1 MTESSSSVS
10 TLAPVAT
17 ASGRPDRPLPPWQT
31 YLLAFTASACS
42 LIIELVAGR
51 IMAPL
56 IGVSLYTWTSIIG
69 VVLAGI
75 SLGNFL
81 GGKLADRFAS
91 RRTLGLL
98 FLVSGLASLSILFT
112 ATALATYKGP
122 TTLPLMAR
130 IVLLTA
136 GIFFLPSCLL
146 GTISPLLVKLTLRDL
161 TRSGDVVGKIYAV
174 STAGSILGTFATGF
188 YLVSLFGTRTV
199 VLGVSVL
206 LFLLAILFGDW
217 GGRGRSVRWVG
228 PSVLLVAVIAAV
240 GLLISGGKLTS
251 DCLRETNYYCI
262 KVNDEEQGGHP
273 VKVLV
278 LDHLVHSYNSLT
290 QPERLVYGYE
300 FIYAALTEYL
310 ARQHPD
316 QPLRTLFIG
325 GGGYTFP
332 RYVESRY
339 KNSVVDVIEID
350 PEVTAVAISHLG
362 LNPNGVIRSLNLDAR
377 QAIEEMPAGQVYDVI
392 LGDAFHGF
400 SVPYHLTTKEFNDKL
415 RSHLSPDG
423 IYMLNIIDGRSGDF
437 ARSTAHTLA
446 ATFPYVAAIPVVE
459 NYTDLVRNT
468 WVLVGA
474 NKPIDREKYLAA
486 AALTPRADI
495 AAHLWDGT
503 KLAEFVA
510 SGRAIVITDD
520 YAPVDNL
527 LAPVFEE
534 SGL

>member
-1 MTESSSSVS
+1 MSVSSSLPTDPDSEVR
-10 TLAPVAT
+10 TLAAM
-17 ASGRPDRPLPPWQT
+17 DRPLPAWQT

-81 GGKLADRFAS
+81 GGKLADRCAS
-91 RRTLGLL
+91 RRMLGVL
-98 FLVSGLASLSILFT
+98 FLLSGFSALSVLFT
-112 ATALATYKGP
+112 ASALAAYKGP
-122 TTLPLMAR
+122 SSFPLMAR

-146 GTISPLLVKLTLRDL
+146 GTISPMLVKLTLRDL
-161 TRSGDVVGKIYAV
+161 TRSGDIVGKIYAV
-174 STAGSILGTFATGF
+174 STAGSIVGTFATGF
-188 YLVSLFGTRTV
+188 YLVSLFGTRAII
-199 VLGVSVL
+199 LGVSVL
-206 LFLLAILFGDW
+206 LFVLAALFGDW
-217 GGRGRSVRWVG
+217 RWRGRAGRWAV
-228 PSVLLVAVIAAV
+228 PVA
-240 GLLISGGKLTS
+240 LLIATAAGALWLVENGKLAT
-251 DCLRETNYYCI
+251 DCLKETNYYCI
-262 KVNDEEQGGHP
+262 KVYDEEQGGEP

-290 QPERLVYGYE
+290 NPERLVYGYE

-310 ARQHPD
+310 AQMRAG

-332 RYVESRY
+332 RYVEARY
-339 KNSVVDVIEID
+339 KGSVIDVIEID
-350 PEVTAVAISHLG
+350 PEVTRTAIEHLG
-362 LNPNGVIRSLNLDAR
+362 LNPNGTIRSINADAR
-377 QAIEEMPAGQVYDVI
+377 QAIEEMAADQIYDLI

-400 SVPYHLTTKEFNDKL
+400 SVPYHLTTKEFNDRL
-415 RSHLSPDG
+415 RAHLSAEG
-423 IYMLNIIDGRSGDF
+423 IYMLNIIDGRTGVF
-437 ARSTAHTLA
+437 ARSTARTLA
-446 ATFPYVAAIPVVE
+446 ETFPYVAAIPVVE
-459 NYTDLVRNT
+459 DYAGLVRNT

-474 NKPIDREKYLAA
+474 NRPINREVYLRAA
-486 AALTPRADI
+486 EATPRADI
-495 AAHLWDGT
+495 AAHLWDGDR
-503 KLAEFVA
+503 LAAFLA
-510 SGRAIVITDD
+510 GGRSVLITDD

-534 SGL
+534 SGF

>member
-1 MTESSSSVS
+1 MTESV
-10 TLAPVAT
+10 APGPRGS
-17 ASGRPDRPLPPWQT
+17 ASERPLPPWQT

-81 GGKLADRFAS
+81 GGKLADRYAS

-98 FLVSGLASLSILFT
+98 FLASSLTAASILYT
-112 ATALATYKGP
+112 ATALAAYKGP
-122 TTLPLMAR
+122 STFPLMAR

-136 GIFFLPSCLL
+136 AIFFAPSCLL

-188 YLVSLFGTRTV
+188 YLVSLFGTRTI
-199 VLGVSVL
+199 VLGVSIL
-206 LFLLAILFGDW
+206 LALLAIIFGDW
-217 GGRGRSVRWVG
+217 RLAGRGRRAM
-228 PSVLLVAVIAAV
+228 PLALTVALAAGA
-240 GLLISGGKLTS
+240 GLAVARNALST

-262 KVNDEEQGGHP
+262 KVHDEVQGGEP

-290 QPERLVYGYE
+290 DPERLVYGYE
-300 FIYAALTEYL
+300 FVYAALTEYRAQL
-310 ARQHPD
+310 HPD
-316 QPLRTLFIG
+316 RPLRTLFIG

-339 KNSVVDVIEID
+339 PGSVVDVIEID
-350 PEVTAVAISHLG
+350 PEVTEVAVEQLG
-362 LNPNGVIRSLNLDAR
+362 LNPAGRIRSLNLDAR
-377 QAIEEMPAGQVYDVI
+377 QAIEEMPADQVYDVI
-392 LGDAFHGF
+392 LGDAFHGY
-400 SVPYHLTTKEFNDKL
+400 SVPYHLTTREFNDRL
-415 RSHLSPDG
+415 RAHLSADG
-423 IYMLNIIDGRSGDF
+423 IYMLNIIDGRTGNF
-437 ARSTAHTLA
+437 ARSTARTLA
-446 ATFPYVAAIPVVE
+446 ETFPYVAAIPVVE
-459 NYTDLVRNT
+459 NYQDLVRNT

-474 NKPIDREKYLAA
+474 NRPLDRARYLAA
-486 AALTPRADI
+486 AELTPRPDI
-495 AAHLWDGT
+495 AAHLWDEAR
-503 KLAEFVA
+503 LAEFIA
-510 SGRAIVITDD
+510 SGRAILITDD